1 VLALY
6 HFLSPSKPASP
17 RRQLNKGV
25 SQALLRVNCPLKP
38 SAQASIAANRMPS
51 MAALAPSIHRLAAGY
66 VRLDRS
72 MEKASATII

>member
-1 VLALY
+1 MLINARSNGGES
-6 HFLSPSKPASP
+6 HD
-17 RRQLNKGV
+17 
-25 SQALLRVNCPLKP
+25 